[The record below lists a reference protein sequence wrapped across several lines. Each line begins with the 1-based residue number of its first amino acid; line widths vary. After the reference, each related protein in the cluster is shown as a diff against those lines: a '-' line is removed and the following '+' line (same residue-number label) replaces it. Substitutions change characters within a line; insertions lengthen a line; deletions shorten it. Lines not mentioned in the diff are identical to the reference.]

1 MGDADTES
9 IPHKPYFVISPK
21 LSTSQ
26 KVHYPLKVFLFL
38 YRVLTYFHYLRNE
51 ILIQVVHVSGNRS
64 LLDYKD

>member
-1 MGDADTES
+1 MGDAFCS
-9 IPHKPYFVISPK
+9 CIPHKSYVVISHK
-21 LSTSQ
+21 LSTSE